1 MILLAVA
8 FKGFIWQVSY
18 AEKISLAAL
27 MFSFYKIHICS
38 VCFFYLLYI
47 TYYSQSQVEEFI
59 LCWCYNRLLEVPRLR
74 FLFCVWFVTFINRA
88 YRTYR
93 AYETLPCGISV
104 RWQESF
110 TFKWY
115 VKQIKQSSSRSLF
128 LHLTGVLVDLR
139 SSFWCHA
146 ITVQLIV
153 FINLWMSLF
162 WDVLYFLFQ
171 NLASTPTPPS
181 SPFFI
186 VI

>member
-18 AEKISLAAL
+18 AEKISLPVL

-59 LCWCYNRLLEVPRLR
+59 LCWCYNRLLEVSRLR
-74 FLFCVWFVTFINRA
+74 FWFLFYVWFVTFINRA
-88 YRTYR
+88 YEHINRTYRTYR

-115 VKQIKQSSSRSLF
+115 VKQIK
-128 LHLTGVLVDLR
+128 
-139 SSFWCHA
+139 
-146 ITVQLIV
+146 
-153 FINLWMSLF
+153 
-162 WDVLYFLFQ
+162 
-171 NLASTPTPPS
+171 
-181 SPFFI
+181 
-186 VI
+186 